1 MIRYVSTN
9 VLTICP
15 ALAFGSE
22 NGKVNP
28 AKAPVLR
35 VTGRMVVEEELGR

>member
-1 MIRYVSTN
+1 MRYVSTS

-28 AKAPVLR
+28 AKAPVSR
-35 VTGRMVVEEELGR
+35 MTGKVVAEELGR